1 MVLFIYYVVVTFES
15 VVEILWF
22 DHSNETSSAELSD
35 SAIYF
40 FGFIKRYLEF
50 YTFSTIRSKRVI

>member
-1 MVLFIYYVVVTFES
+1 M
-15 VVEILWF
+15 VEILWF
-22 DHSNETSSAELSD
+22 DHSNETSLAELSD

-50 YTFSTIRSKRVI
+50 YTFSTIRNKRVI

>member
-1 MVLFIYYVVVTFES
+1 MVLTFES
-15 VVEILWF
+15 GDEILWSG
-22 DHSNETSSAELSD
+22 DHSNETSLAELFN